1 MVSGEA
7 VNMTASI
14 KYLLIFQLVHIK
26 ISLHPLREAVKL
38 TASNT
43 IINLVQFMIS
53 LVSFIYHI

>member
-26 ISLHPLREAVKL
+26 ISLHLL
-38 TASNT
+38 TRSG
-43 IINLVQFMIS
+43 
-53 LVSFIYHI
+53 